1 MPFTPS
7 KTLDPNASVRIF
19 FIGLNILA
27 ATEDNKC
34 QVYVHKTSPP
44 HTLSIEVRRKRKGK
58 PDVLMMRHLGKLNSV
73 GLDPKNG
80 LLIHT
85 NLGEGVETGV
95 QAYNGD
101 EESPEGFRLSDAF
114 SLKKLLGV
122 TPDIDPK
129 GALPGISIN
138 HGTFYTA
145 DKFTGRAKINKNDGT
160 VTELTEV
167 PTILGANIYLSPQ
180 NDEHAV
186 TLIWRQQGAD
196 VHLPLVPSRDSSY
209 EIYIINEPLFVPDE
223 PTSLRHG
230 EFTEYFKILRNVP
243 RNQQFEIEF
252 IDVPER
258 GSNRTPCTSI
268 VLDDNDA
275 G

>member
-1 MPFTPS
+1 MPFEPS
-7 KTLDPNASVRIF
+7 KTLDPNPSVRIF

-27 ATEDNKC
+27 ATEDKKC

-58 PDVLMMRHLGKLNSV
+58 PDVLMMRHLGKLNAV
-73 GLDPKNG
+73 GLDPNNG
-80 LLIHT
+80 FLIHT
-85 NLGEGVETGV
+85 NLGEGEETGV
-95 QAYNGD
+95 KAYNGY
-101 EESPEGFRLSDAF
+101 EASPEGTKLGDAF
-114 SLKKLLGV
+114 SLKKLLGI

-138 HGTFYTA
+138 HGIFYTA
-145 DKFTGRAKINKNDGT
+145 DKFTGRAKIKKNDGT

-167 PTILGANIYLSPQ
+167 PTILGANIYLSPG
-180 NDEHAV
+180 NDEHQV
-186 TLIWRQQGAD
+186 TLIWRQQGDD
-196 VHLPLVPSRDSSY
+196 VHLSLTPSEDSSY
-209 EIYIINEPLFVPDE
+209 EIYVVNEPLFVPDG
-223 PTSLRHG
+223 PSPLTHG
-230 EFTEYFKILRNVP
+230 EFTEYFKIIRNVP